1 MKGIC
6 NQILDLLL
14 RGFPYTNASIGYK
27 TQAIDFNITN
37 TPNKVN
43 IEIMPNDY
51 LAISNIINDIENKNN
66 FTISGI
72 YLKNNIILFKH
83 YVGNLFTI
91 KFAKPH
97 NRNANIDIILEGF
110 TNTIYNSTYKITGII
125 DDFTIR
131 VKQTTIPTT
140 AITTGLGYYSI
151 EYLGGLNRI
160 VSLEDTGS
168 NIVSYAFDKEYFSP
182 ENISDIDTSKKPYIN
197 YLYANVLCFDKNEF
211 LSDNLNEQN
220 LNQQKKFII
229 IDTSSLVLS
238 PHRSNSNKSDANY
251 STRGANGAFT
261 RNVNLS
267 LYYIADENTNSSN
280 TDSELIKIDHALNL
294 ILRRELKIENG
305 SSTTLTIGSAS
316 KDSGS
321 SIESGRLVIQYNI
334 EFYISYIEN
343 NNILQFQDS
352 IYPIEKVK
360 INDDTINF
368 T

>member
-14 RGFPYTNASIGYK
+14 RGLPYTNAGIGYK
-27 TQAIDFNITN
+27 IQAVNFNITN

-43 IEIMPNDY
+43 IEIAQNDY
-51 LAISNIINDIENKNN
+51 VAISNIINDVENKNN

-72 YLKNNIILFKH
+72 YLKNNIVSFTH
-83 YVGNLFTI
+83 YIGDLFTV

-97 NRNANIDIILEGF
+97 NARVGIDIRLEGF
-110 TNTIYNSTYKITGII
+110 VNAVYNSTYKITGIV
-125 DDFTIR
+125 DDFTVR
-131 VKQTTIPTT
+131 VKQSTIPVSN
-140 AITTGLGYYSI
+140 ITLGLGYYSI
-151 EYLGGLNRI
+151 EYLCGLNS
-160 VSLEDTGS
+160 VTSLEDTGS

-211 LSDNLNEQN
+211 LSDNLNEQ
-220 LNQQKKFII
+220 KFII

-251 STRGANGAFT
+251 STRGTNSTFT
-261 RNVNLS
+261 RNVSLN

-280 TDSELIKIDHALNL
+280 TDSELTKIDRALNL
-294 ILRRELKIENG
+294 ILRRELEIENG
-305 SSTTLTIGSAS
+305 FSTTLTIGSAS

-334 EFYISYIEN
+334 EFYIGYVEN
-343 NNILQFQDS
+343 NNVLQFQDS

-360 INDDTINF
+360 INNDTVIF
-368 T
+368 P